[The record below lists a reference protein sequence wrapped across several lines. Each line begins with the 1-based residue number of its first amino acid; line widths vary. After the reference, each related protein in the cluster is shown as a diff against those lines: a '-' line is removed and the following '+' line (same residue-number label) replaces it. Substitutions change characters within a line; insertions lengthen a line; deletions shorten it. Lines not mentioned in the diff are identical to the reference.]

1 STNAGQN
8 FTLIPPSA
16 IEVATPDPFYP
27 DGLLEGLLGGAEA
40 WTGQIATNDWT
51 QVTVD
56 LRDILAATPL
66 LQRKEIVIGFGFSK
80 EDDADVGPG
89 WYLDDFQIG
98 DRSTL
103 K

>member
-1 STNAGQN
+1 
-8 FTLIPPSA
+8 
-16 IEVATPDPFYP
+16 
-27 DGLLEGLLGGAEA
+27 
-40 WTGQIATNDWT
+40 
-51 QVTVD
+51 VD